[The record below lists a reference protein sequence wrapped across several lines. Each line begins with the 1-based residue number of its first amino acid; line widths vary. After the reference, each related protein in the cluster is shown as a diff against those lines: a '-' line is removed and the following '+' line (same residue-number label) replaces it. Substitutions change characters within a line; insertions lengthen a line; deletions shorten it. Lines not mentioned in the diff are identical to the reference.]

1 MYTLLKSAKRYR
13 RIPRTLITVLAIW
26 AGSPFANDSF
36 KNFQVHGF
44 LNQGYF
50 LSSDNNVYGS
60 SSDSN
65 GSFGLTEIGING
77 SARLFNNFGFAVQG
91 IYRHAGEVSDGARI
105 DFALIDW
112 TMIERE
118 NYQMGIRL
126 GRIKNPL
133 GFYNETRDV
142 AFTRP
147 SIALP
152 GIYRER
158 SRNLFLSSDGG
169 QFYWNHTSSIGDFSL
184 QLNAGNLDDD
194 LDVIERNIFSF
205 APLGKLDPKPSYMGK
220 LEFENIEGSTRLA
233 FSYANVEMDYEP
245 ATADLFSAGDIAFEL
260 YILSLQQRIGEDI
273 TLTSEYLRTYNSIKK
288 MGPRFP
294 DNESISESYYIQ
306 GDYQFHPH
314 FRGTIRYDV
323 SYNNIDD
330 RDGERYATLT
340 GNPDYAAYTKDFMFG
355 LRWTPKNNWMIQA
368 EYHKINGVSKL
379 SYAENPDRSE
389 TEQYWDLFA
398 LQVSYRF

>member
-1 MYTLLKSAKRYR
+1 MYTLLKSAKQYR
-13 RIPRTLITVLAIW
+13 GIPRVLIAALAMW
-26 AGSPFANDSF
+26 TGSPFADDSIE
-36 KNFQVHGF
+36 NFQIHGF

-65 GSFGLTEIGING
+65 GSFGLTEIGVNA
-77 SARLFNNFGFAVQG
+77 STRLLSNLGFAVQG

-126 GRIKNPL
+126 GRVKNPL

-147 SIALP
+147 SITLP
-152 GIYRER
+152 GIYQER

-169 QFYWNHTSSIGDFSL
+169 QFYWNHTSPVGDFSF

-194 LDVIERNIFSF
+194 LDEIERNIFSVS
-205 APLGKLDPKPSYMGK
+205 PPGKLDPKPSYMGK
-220 LEFENIEGSTRLA
+220 LEFENIEGSTLLA

-245 ATADLFSAGDIAFEL
+245 AAVDFFSAGDLAFEL

-273 TLTSEYLRTYNSIKK
+273 TLTGEYLRTYNSVTN
-288 MGPRFP
+288 MGRYYP
-294 DNESISESYYIQ
+294 DFEPVSESYYLQ
-306 GDYQFHPH
+306 ADYQFHPH
-314 FRGTIRYDV
+314 FRATIRYDA

-330 RDGERYATLT
+330 RDGERYSAIT
-340 GNPDYAAYTKDFMFG
+340 GNPDYAAYTIDYMFG
-355 LRWTPKNNWMIQA
+355 LRWTPKSSWMIQA
-368 EYHKINGVSKL
+368 EYHKINGTNKL
-379 SYAENPDRSE
+379 SYADNPDRSE